1 MNITKYLGQALNRAM
16 IFINSRKRSSVSI
29 ELKVASFLFARK
41 LADYYLF
48 LADVIESTQGKK
60 HLLDVFK
67 TDAERYA
74 KTSRGK
80 LSSHWAKEF
89 GEGGRFART
98 FAGTLP
104 DEDVAMISTL
114 QSTGDENALQNGLR
128 DLAKNR
134 ALVAKARSMILITMA
149 AALLGA
155 VVVIVSIMILPYFI
169 VPQLVDNFSMLPRE
183 RFPGVAISLIGFSDF
198 VESYWTELFLGFIA
212 LLGICKW
219 SLTSTTGKMRLL
231 LDKYGIAW
239 GVYRDFQSMRF
250 LSNLA
255 SMVKKGSAAKG
266 LRESI
271 ELQLHGAS
279 RWKQY
284 HITKMLALIDIG
296 NVGPDI
302 FCTGMLS
309 KEMQF
314 TMTDLIDSRGMEGA
328 LSFVKER
335 LEDRALAKLSV
346 QANILSAVLM
356 VICLL
361 VSTYLMTWQLAAM
374 DALIESLKMYITN

>member
-1 MNITKYLGQALNRAM
+1 MNVKIYMHQAFHRAVD
-16 IFINSRKRSSVSI
+16 FIKSHRRTGVSI
-29 ELKVASFLFARK
+29 ELKIASFLFSRK
-41 LADYYLF
+41 LGDYYLF
-48 LADVIESTQGKK
+48 LADVIEGTQGKK
-60 HLLDVFK
+60 HLIEVFK
-67 TDAERYA
+67 TDGARYE

-89 GEGGRFART
+89 GEGGRLSRT
-98 FAGTLP
+98 FSGTLP

-114 QSTGDENALQNGLR
+114 QNTGDENALQNGLR
-128 DLAKNR
+128 DLARNKI
-134 ALVAKARSMILITMA
+134 LVAKARAMILITMA
-149 AALLGA
+149 AAMLGA
-155 VVVIVSIMILPYFI
+155 VVVIVSIMILPFFI

-183 RFPGVAISLIGFSDF
+183 RFPEIAVSLIGFSDF
-198 VESYWTELFLGFIA
+198 VESFWIALFIGFFAFLGF
-212 LLGICKW
+212 CKW
-219 SLTSTTGKMRLL
+219 SLASTTGKIRPY

-250 LSNLA
+250 LSSVA
-255 SMVKKGSAAKG
+255 SMVKKGGAAKG
-266 LRESI
+266 LREAI

-284 HITKMLALIDIG
+284 HVTKMLALIDVG
-296 NVGPDI
+296 NVGPDV

-314 TMTDLIDSRGMEGA
+314 TMTDLIESRGMEGA

-356 VICLL
+356 VACLL
-361 VSTYLMTWQLAAM
+361 ISTYLMTWQLAAM
-374 DALIESLKMYITN
+374 DSLIDSLKMYISN